1 MIVKYKFKDRQDTG
15 WVWQECES
23 VIKLDDKIVLA
34 LSSEKTIEYEEEVL
48 EMYII
53 NMDGKTMDKIR

>member
-1 MIVKYKFKDRQDTG
+1 MIVKYKFRDLTDTG

-34 LSSEKTIEYEEEVL
+34 LSNDKTIEYEEEVL